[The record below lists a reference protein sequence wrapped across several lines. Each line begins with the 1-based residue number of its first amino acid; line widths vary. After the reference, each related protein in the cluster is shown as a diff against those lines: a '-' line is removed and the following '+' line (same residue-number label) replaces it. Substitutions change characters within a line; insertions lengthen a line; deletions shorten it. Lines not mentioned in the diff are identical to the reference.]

1 MLAIVLF
8 IIAVATT
15 SLRHMTL
22 GIIFNIDG
30 NRPGLNACLSWTPWA
45 NVVTTAFA
53 YSTHGEVSRIKLR
66 NRTVETLF
74 TQAKADFWSSAK
86 VRWGC
91 LLMKWL
97 VHIGFVS
104 SVKKMKGKLALT
116 WWVLRRSSTC
126 GLKSCLV
133 FLLLRCAPCGWLDEV
148 LLRGGEMD

>member
-22 GIIFNIDG
+22 GIIFNTDG

-66 NRTVETLF
+66 DRTVVSYL
-74 TQAKADFWSSAK
+74 K
-86 VRWGC
+86 
-91 LLMKWL
+91 
-97 VHIGFVS
+97 VS
-104 SVKKMKGKLALT
+104 SYKTLSNCKGENNNLLWVNLRDIIISKL
-116 WWVLRRSSTC
+116 
-126 GLKSCLV
+126 LKLKIISNGTYIHMYIYIYIMYIMILCIENHKI
-133 FLLLRCAPCGWLDEV
+133 LLL
-148 LLRGGEMD
+148 